1 MNRRDFQQLST
12 VRLKEAKAL
21 LKAGFPDGAYY
32 LAGYSVE
39 CALKACI
46 AKSTQRYDFPEKKRV
61 NESYTHNLTQLVLA
75 AKLEEAASEHL
86 KIDPLFNINW
96 RFVLN
101 WSELARYETNSHQIA
116 EDLIRAIDDRKHGVM
131 AWLKRY
137 Y

>member
-1 MNRRDFQQLST
+1 MNRRDFQLLSA

-21 LKAGFPDGAYY
+21 LDAGFPDGAYY

-46 AKSTQRYDFPEKKRV
+46 SKKTQRYDFPDKTRAS
-61 NESYTHNLTQLVLA
+61 ESYTHKLTQLVKTA
-75 AKLEEAASEHL
+75 RLEEAVSEHL
-86 KIDPLFNINW
+86 GKDALFETNW
-96 RFVLN
+96 QLVMK
-101 WSELARYETNSHQIA
+101 WSELARYKTNSHQMAIN
-116 EDLIRAIDDRKHGVM
+116 LVSAIDDRKHGVM